1 MKPDPALEA
10 LIDTALAELRE
21 KMLQELSES
30 TASHGTLDQ
39 IEEVVTRLG
48 GEFRRNLQRRLVTE
62 RTRGPRDNTVECTC
76 GERARYRDTRVRFLT
91 TCHGELP
98 IARPYYYCAACRRGL
113 VPLDRALGLDAGTTT
128 RQVRLWMAD
137 LAARLPFVEAT
148 VTLEHLTGVE
158 VAATTL
164 AFTAV
169 AIGTA
174 LRQVQQEAA
183 EHHRRGRP
191 PAVQRKPHRLYIS
204 IDGISTPLREPW
216 KRDGSAGPL
225 VCRGGECKTA
235 IVYEARPTPKGDQG
249 VLYRTLLASL
259 EEVTQFTPL
268 VATLAHQAG
277 HHYARE
283 LVVLADGA
291 AWIWNLAAAQFPT
304 ALQIL
309 DFFHASQHL
318 FSVAHAFLGE
328 GTAAAKAWVTERQQQ
343 WKRDEVEAV
352 LAAIEAFVPRSE
364 EQRQLL
370 DAEAGYFRN
379 NRERMRYGTYLAK
392 GYQIGSGVMEATCK
406 HLVAQ
411 RVDQVGMHW
420 SKEAAEAVLALRG
433 ALLST
438 RPPDLTP
445 YCSLL
450 AA

>member
-1 MKPDPALEA
+1 MKPDPDLEA

-21 KMLQELSES
+21 KMLKELSDG

-39 IEEVVTRLG
+39 IEAVVTRLG

-62 RTRGPRDNTVECTC
+62 RTRGLRDNTVECAC
-76 GERARYRDTRVRFLT
+76 RARARYRETRVRFLT
-91 TCHGELP
+91 TCHGELA
-98 IARPYYYCAACRRGL
+98 ISRPYYYCSACRRGS
-113 VPLDRALGLDAGTTT
+113 VPLDAALGLDAGTTT

-137 LAARLPFVEAT
+137 LAARLPFAEAT
-148 VTLEHLTGVE
+148 LTLERLTGVG

-164 AFTAV
+164 EFTAV

-174 LRQVQQEAA
+174 LRHAQHHEA
-183 EHHRRGRP
+183 ERHRRGRP
-191 PAVQRKPHRLYIS
+191 PAAQRKPRRLYIS
-204 IDGISTPLREPW
+204 VDGTSAPLREPW

-225 VCRGGECKTA
+225 ICRGGECKTA
-235 IVYEARPTPKGDQG
+235 ILYEARSTPTGDQG
-249 VLYRTLLASL
+249 VLHRTVVASL
-259 EEVTQFTPL
+259 EDVTQFGPL

-277 HHYARE
+277 HHFAPE

-318 FSVAHAFLGE
+318 FTVAHSCLGE
-328 GTAAAKAWVTERQQQ
+328 GTPAAKEWVRERQHEL
-343 WKRDEVEAV
+343 KADRVEAV
-352 LAAIEAFVPRSE
+352 LEAITAFVPRGA

-370 DAEAGYFRN
+370 LTEAGYFRN
-379 NRERMRYGTYLAK
+379 NAERMRYGTYLAK

-406 HLVAQ
+406 HVVAQ
-411 RVDQVGMHW
+411 RVDQAGMHW
-420 SKEAAEAVLALRG
+420 SKETAEAVLALRG